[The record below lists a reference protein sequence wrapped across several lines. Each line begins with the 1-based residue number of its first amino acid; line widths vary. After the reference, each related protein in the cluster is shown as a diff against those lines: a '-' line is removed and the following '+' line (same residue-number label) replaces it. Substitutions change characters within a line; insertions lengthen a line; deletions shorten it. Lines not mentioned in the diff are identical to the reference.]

1 MIQVTK
7 LEKDKLLENGC
18 KFHHDIFKTYSK
30 HPKYY
35 LKESKENLS
44 KLNKIKEGFLNH
56 EN

>member
-56 EN
+56 EK